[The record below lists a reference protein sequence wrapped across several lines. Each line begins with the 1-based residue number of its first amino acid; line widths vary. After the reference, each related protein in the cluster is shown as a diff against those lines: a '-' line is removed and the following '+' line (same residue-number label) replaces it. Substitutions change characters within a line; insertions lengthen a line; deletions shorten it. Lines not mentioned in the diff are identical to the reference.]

1 MLGVAFDATL
11 AHASPNESRPNAEPW
26 PHESDWAGKPHV
38 VKLHHVVQH
47 PHTRHRNRHRHT
59 TRVHIVSARS
69 MRKSAAFHCRHCLQ
83 VSHRGVDMRRPVLRT
98 SSEEILP
105 VQREEAVQ
113 AEKGVRPEARIES
126 TLSHSLSPD
135 YGGWFGSERTVA
147 SAAQGSSVEQVIAT
161 NVATADQIDGAAKL
175 MLLIAAAPASVPHEV
190 AGSDASS
197 FEGDAIASEKY

>member
-1 MLGVAFDATL
+1 M
-11 AHASPNESRPNAEPW
+11 
-26 PHESDWAGKPHV
+26 
-38 VKLHHVVQH
+38 
-47 PHTRHRNRHRHT
+47 
-59 TRVHIVSARS
+59 
-69 MRKSAAFHCRHCLQ
+69 
-83 VSHRGVDMRRPVLRT
+83 
-98 SSEEILP
+98 
-105 VQREEAVQ
+105 QREEAVQ

-147 SAAQGSSVEQVIAT
+147 SAAQGSSVDRVIAS

-190 AGSDASS
+190 AGSDAPS